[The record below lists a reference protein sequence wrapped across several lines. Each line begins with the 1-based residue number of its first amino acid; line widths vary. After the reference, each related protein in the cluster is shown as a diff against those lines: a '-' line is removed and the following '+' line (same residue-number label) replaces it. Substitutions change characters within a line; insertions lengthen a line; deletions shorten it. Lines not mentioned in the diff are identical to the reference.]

1 MSLYALWTVAGTF
14 VLIWL
19 LGVTGAVTVGPWVH
33 ALLVA
38 AVALLASTVFTRP
51 RTI

>member
-19 LGVTGAVTVGPWVH
+19 LGVTGAIVAGPWVH
-33 ALLVA
+33 LLLVA
-38 AVALLASTVFTRP
+38 AVGLVASTVFTRP
-51 RTI
+51 QTI